1 MGSIAYLFARNDSLV
16 FIGTVFASMVILPL
30 SIWLA
35 WSTRS
40 RALTWL
46 GVGML
51 TLTAAIVGWIY
62 WSYAGLLL
70 ALLVAIVSSW
80 FMLYFWQNIIFVP
93 DNTMLI
99 TRRGQNTLL
108 HKGPSMVKN
117 INPFTD
123 IICARLPLYEHQ
135 LILAAQQAPA
145 SDIPTMNVVALVYY
159 ALRSD
164 EDWDRVASIPERA
177 KLSPAAR
184 DSVRGKNKLDSIYW
198 RKILEHLVQNEGERL
213 LRQWIADAGQLSH
226 LVDTAHST
234 PDVYAQRESG
244 DNTTLAHI
252 QQRWHLFETARTF
265 LDTNM
270 ATWGLRMTRVEFLIF
285 QPETAQ
291 EAPTTEQPAASA
303 DTAPASQ
310 QPNPYHQPADTT
322 EPQQPCSLPQALA
335 LIEKPAGDYRYELKA
350 IELILEHSQMQP
362 QHIQAICREA
372 MTETM
377 QQQTRT
383 ITARAVETALTRVA
397 NLPGRVAYASS
408 SYSEATAI

>member
-1 MGSIAYLFARNDSLV
+1 MGSIAYLFAGSDPLALLV
-16 FIGTVFASMVILPL
+16 TLFTSVVIVPL
-30 SIWLA
+30 SVWLA

-51 TLTAAIVGWIY
+51 TLTAAVVGWTY
-62 WSYAGLLL
+62 WGYAGLLL
-70 ALLVAIVSSW
+70 AMLVAVVSSW

-123 IICARLPLYEHQ
+123 TVCARLPLYEHQ

-145 SDIPTMNVVALVYY
+145 SDIPAMNVVALVYY
-159 ALRSD
+159 TLRSN

-213 LRQWIADAGQLSH
+213 LRQWIAEAGSVSH
-226 LVDTAHST
+226 IVDTALSNP
-234 PDVYAQRESG
+234 PDSATSS
-244 DNTTLAHI
+244 TLAHI
-252 QQRWHLFETARTF
+252 QQRWHLFETARVF
-265 LDTNM
+265 LDSNM
-270 ATWGLRMTRVEFLIF
+270 APWGLRITHVEFLIF

-291 EAPTTEQPAASA
+291 EAPTTEQPATSA
-303 DTAPASQ
+303 NTATPMQ
-310 QPNPYHQPADTT
+310 QPNPYSQPANDI

-335 LIEKPAGDYRYELKA
+335 LIETPSADYRYELKA

-377 QQQTRT
+377 QQPTRT
-383 ITARAVETALTRVA
+383 ITARAVETARTRVE
-397 NLPGRVAYASS
+397 NLPGRVSYASS
-408 SYSEATAI
+408 SYSDATAI